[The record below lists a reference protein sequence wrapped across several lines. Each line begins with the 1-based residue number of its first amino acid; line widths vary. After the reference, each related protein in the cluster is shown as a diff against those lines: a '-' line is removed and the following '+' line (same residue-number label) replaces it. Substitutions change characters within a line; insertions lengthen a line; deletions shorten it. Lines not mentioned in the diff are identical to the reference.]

1 MGAATVIGR
10 EPELDSI
17 EGFVAAIAAGPAA
30 MVLQGEPGIGKTLLW
45 ERGVELAERRSWRVM
60 ACRGAQAEAGLSFAG
75 LTDFLAGAFDDA
87 ASALLPV
94 RREALEVALLLR
106 QPGSTPSDPLAV
118 GLAFLDVLRVLAE
131 ERPVMVAIDD
141 VQWLDPPT
149 AGVLQLAVR
158 RLTNERVGL
167 LATLREANDAAVPLE
182 LERLLRE
189 GHPRR
194 VRLGPLDPRA
204 LHHLLRA
211 RLHVE
216 LARSELKQLHHA
228 TGGNPFFA
236 LELAR
241 TPSPPAGATWL
252 RVPDSLG
259 TVLGNRLERLAPEVR
274 EVLLTVAA
282 AARPTAELV
291 ASAQS
296 NREHALAALEP
307 ALREGVV
314 VLDGPRIRFAHPL
327 LASVCYADAPTWR
340 RQAVH
345 RALADA
351 VEDVEERARHLAL
364 ASERPDAEIASEL
377 DAAAE
382 HAGARGATGSAA
394 DLAELA
400 VSLTPPD
407 DVEQR
412 RRRHT
417 AAAWWHRFAGDFER
431 ATATWEQL
439 LGDVPAGTERADLVY
454 AIATTGNVDIPTRIR
469 LCEGALAEIARHGDD
484 ARAVQI
490 LGFLAIS
497 RWVGGDV
504 PAALVDAR
512 DGLERAERLGDRAL
526 LATALSRLGLI
537 ESNASEITPGL
548 LERGVAIERTLD
560 RPLLFHDSPKLMLA
574 VQLIQQGELDRARSL
589 LESLIADA
597 VATGDE
603 HKRAF
608 GALQLVYLEWYAG
621 RWELALE
628 HAAAAGELAEQTHE
642 RQFAGMLAAQTARV
656 EADLGLVDRARETA
670 NAGHAASESVSDRV
684 FSLYNRAALGYVD
697 LVVGDYASAADRFR
711 DVPAQ
716 LVEIGQRGL
725 GPTDFWPDAI
735 EALITIG
742 DRALAHEYLTRY
754 EVLPATSM
762 RADAAGRR
770 CRGALAAADGDV
782 QSSVEAFE
790 DALGR
795 LEGLPFPLERGRSLL
810 GLGAAR
816 RQGRQKRLARADLEQ
831 ALAIFEE
838 LDAPFWAHKA
848 RAELRRISG
857 RRAAASE
864 LTETEQRVATL
875 AVRGRQNKEIAA
887 ELFVSVRTVE
897 AHLSRIYG
905 KLSVRSRAELATS
918 LASKITGD
926 GAKVQ

>member
-1 MGAATVIGR
+1 
-10 EPELDSI
+10 
-17 EGFVAAIAAGPAA
+17 

-45 ERGVELAERRSWRVM
+45 EQGVQLAERRSWRVM

-75 LTDFLAGAFDDA
+75 LSDFLAGAFEEVAD
-87 ASALLPV
+87 ALLPV
-94 RREALEVALLLR
+94 RREALEIALLLR
-106 QPGSTPSDPLAV
+106 EPGTTPSDPLAV
-118 GLAFLDVLRVLAE
+118 GLAFLDVLRLLAE
-131 ERPVMVAIDD
+131 QRPVMVAIDD
-141 VQWLDPPT
+141 VQWLDAPT
-149 AGVLQLAVR
+149 AGVVQLAVR
-158 RLTNERVGL
+158 RLTTETVGL
-167 LATLREANDAAVPLE
+167 LATLREADDVAVPLE

-189 GHPRR
+189 GQPTR

-204 LHHLLRA
+204 LHHLLHT
-211 RLHVE
+211 RLRVD
-216 LARSELKQLHHA
+216 LARSELKQIHHA

-241 TPSPPAGATWL
+241 TPAPPAGATWL

-259 TVLGNRLERLAPEVR
+259 TVLGNRLERLPPEVR
-274 EVLLTVAA
+274 EVLLVAAA

-291 ASAQS
+291 GRAHG
-296 NREHALAALEP
+296 EHEEALSALER
-307 ALREGVV
+307 AFEEGVI
-314 VLDGPRIRFAHPL
+314 VLDGSRIRFAHPL
-327 LASVCYADAPTWR
+327 LSSVCYARAPAWR

-364 ASERPDAEIASEL
+364 ASERPDAEIAAEL
-377 DAAAE
+377 DTAAAQ
-382 HAGARGATGSAA
+382 AAARGATGSAA

-400 VSLTPPD
+400 VSLTPTG

-412 RRRHT
+412 RRRHS
-417 AAAWWHRFAGDFER
+417 AAAWWHRFAGDFDR
-431 ATATWEQL
+431 ATAIWEQL
-439 LGDVPAGTERADLVY
+439 LDDVPAGTARADLLY

-469 LCEGALAEIARHGDD
+469 LCEEALTEIAPHGDD

-512 DGLERAERLGDRAL
+512 DGLKRAERVGDRAL
-526 LATALSRLGLI
+526 LATALSRVGLI

-574 VQLIQQGELDRARSL
+574 VQLIHQGELDRARAL

-642 RQFAGMLAAQTARV
+642 RQLAGMLAAQTARV
-656 EADLGLVDRARETA
+656 EVDLGLVDRARATA
-670 NAGHAASESVSDRV
+670 NAGHTASESVSDRV
-684 FSLYNRAALGYVD
+684 FSLFNRAALGYID
-697 LVVGDYASAADRFR
+697 LVVGEHAHAADRFR

-735 EALITIG
+735 EALISVG
-742 DRALAHEYLTRY
+742 DRALAHEYLTLY
-754 EVLPATSM
+754 EDFPATSI
-762 RADAAGRR
+762 RAAAAARR
-770 CRGALAAADGDV
+770 CRGTLAAADSDIG
-782 QSSVEAFE
+782 SAVEAFE
-790 DALGR
+790 DALDR
-795 LEGLPFPLERGRSLL
+795 LEGLPFPLERGRTLL

-816 RQGRQKRLARADLEQ
+816 RQGKQKRLARTDLER
-831 ALAIFEE
+831 ALTIFEE
-838 LDAPFWAHKA
+838 LGAPLWAVKA

-857 RRAAASE
+857 RRAAPSE
-864 LTETEQRVATL
+864 LTETERRVAAL
-875 AVRGRQNKEIAA
+875 AVQGRQNKEIAA
-887 ELFVSVRTVE
+887 QLFMSVRTVE

-905 KLSVRSRAELATS
+905 KLGVRSRAELATS
-918 LASKITGD
+918 PSSKITGD
-926 GAKVQ
+926 GLKVQ